1 MLSTS
6 GSAALSLGHYAG
18 TRPTEPRDRVNF
30 AGIAHFV
37 RPAAA
42 LADRDQVIAAVDA
55 AVEKGDG
62 RASNA
67 RAAVLELLAKT
78 LETGRARVQEALLEE
93 PHAGLRVARAY
104 AHVTDVVVAG
114 LAHYAT
120 AHLHPAPIRT
130 RGERLSIIAVGGYGR
145 GEMAPFSDVD
155 LLFLTPWKRTA
166 WAEGVVE
173 STLYLLWDL
182 KLKIGQATRTV
193 DECLRLA
200 ASDLTI
206 RTNLLELRFIAGDEA
221 PAETLEERLW
231 DELFL
236 RTGPEFVQGKLEERD
251 KRHSRHGGSRYL
263 LEPNIKEGKGGLRDL
278 QTLHW
283 ISRYL
288 YRSTDAWDLVERGVF
303 EHDEVARFAQA
314 AKFLWATRCHL
325 HDLAG
330 RATEVLSFDRQVEI
344 AARMGYKDAG
354 GRMAV
359 ERFMHNYFQH
369 AKNVGDL
376 TRIFSAALEAQHA
389 KPMPR
394 LSQLLSALS
403 LRGPGSGGDGVFT
416 VRDGRL
422 ALSEPDTFERDP
434 LAILA
439 LFREAAR
446 TDARIHPEA
455 TRAVT
460 RALDLIDD
468 DLRADPR
475 ANALFLELL
484 TDKKNGEW
492 LLRLLSETGVL
503 ARFLPEFGRVTA
515 MMQFNM
521 YHHYTVDEH
530 TLETLRIL
538 ARIERGEVDE
548 DHPVATEIARQGI
561 NRRVLYV
568 ALLLHDIGKG
578 QNRDHSELG
587 AEIAAEVCPRLGLSE
602 SETELVVWLV
612 RHHLLMSDVAQ
623 KRDIADP
630 GTIQAFA
637 REVQSPERLR
647 LLLILT
653 VCDIRGVGP
662 GTWNNWKAQL
672 LRKLYWDT
680 RNFLTSGGDV
690 VSSTAERIREA
701 KAALSKRLADWSAAK
716 REAELE
722 RHYPQYWL
730 GLEPE
735 AHQTFAEL
743 NREMPD
749 ESPAGEIQ
757 TRFLPDE
764 ARDATVAYLYLHDH
778 PGLFSRMAGAFALSS
793 ANVVDARSY
802 TTVDGMACA
811 LFWIQDA
818 EGRPFEASRLHRLRR
833 SIERALKGEL
843 VVREAIAEKDRPRPR
858 EQSFR
863 VAPTVV
869 FDNEASD
876 LYTVI
881 EVNARD
887 RLGLVH
893 VLTRTLAQRN
903 ANIFTAIIATYGE
916 RAVDVFYVKDLFG
929 LKIRN
934 PQKQKAIELALIESI
949 EAHTTSRD

>member
-1 MLSTS
+1 MPRD
-6 GSAALSLGHYAG
+6 GGIAQSAE
-18 TRPTEPRDRVNF
+18 RPSEPRDQTTAR
-30 AGIAHFV
+30 GLSYLIA
-37 RPAAA
+37 PAADLVHRDA
-42 LADRDQVIAAVDA
+42 LIAAIDA
-55 AVEKGDG
+55 AAEAQGAAG
-62 RASNA
+62 A
-67 RAAVLELLAKT
+67 RAEVLALIASS
-78 LETGRARVQEALLEE
+78 LEGGRERVRKALHAE
-93 PHAGLRVARAY
+93 PFAGLRAARAY
-104 AHVTDVVVAG
+104 AHVTDVAVDAVV
-114 LAHYAT
+114 HYAI

-130 RGERLSIIAVGGYGR
+130 RGERLSVIAVGGYGR

-173 STLYLLWDL
+173 STLYMLWDL
-182 KLKIGQATRTV
+182 KLKLGQATRSV
-193 DECLRLA
+193 SECIRLA
-200 ASDLTI
+200 RSDLTI
-206 RTNLLELRFIAGDEA
+206 RTNLLEQRLVAGDPA
-221 PAETLEERLW
+221 PAATLDEKLW
-231 DELFL
+231 QDLFAG
-236 RTGPEFVQGKLEERD
+236 TGPEFVEGKLAERD
-251 KRHSRHGGSRYL
+251 RRHARHGGSRYL

-288 YRSTDAWDLVERGVF
+288 YRSDSAWDLVERGVF
-303 EHDEVARFAQA
+303 EHEEVDRFAQA
-314 AKFLWATRCHL
+314 AKFLWATRSHL
-325 HDLAG
+325 HELTG
-330 RATEVLSFDRQVEI
+330 RATEVLAFDRQVEI
-344 AARMGYKDAG
+344 AARMGYRDGG

-359 ERFMHNYFQH
+359 EHFMHTYFRH

-394 LSQLLSALS
+394 FSRLLSALS
-403 LRGPGSGGDGVFT
+403 LSSSDAGETGVFV

-422 ALSEPDTFERDP
+422 ALGAPDTFERDP

-439 LFREAAR
+439 LFHEAAR

-455 TRAVT
+455 QRAVT

-468 DLRADPR
+468 NLRNDER
-475 ANALFLELL
+475 ANALFLEML
-484 TDKKNGEW
+484 TDRKNAEW
-492 LLRLLSETGVL
+492 LLRLLNETGVL
-503 ARFLPEFGRVTA
+503 GRFIPEFGRIIA
-515 MMQFNM
+515 LMQFNM

-568 ALLLHDIGKG
+568 VLLLHDIGKG

-587 AEIAAEVCPRLGLSE
+587 AEIAAEVCPRFGLSE

-623 KRDIADP
+623 TRDIADP
-630 GTIQAFA
+630 LTIKAFA

-662 GTWNNWKAQL
+662 GVWNNWKAQL

-680 RNFLTSGGDV
+680 RSFLTSGGDV
-690 VSSTAERIREA
+690 VSTQAVRIQEA
-701 KAALSKRLADWSAAK
+701 RDALAAALSGW
-716 REAELE
+716 EAEAVERELD

-730 GLEPE
+730 GLDTD
-735 AHQTFAEL
+735 AHRVFAEL
-743 NREMPD
+743 NRRGTGK
-749 ESPAGEIQ
+749 GEHLQ

-764 ARDATVAYLYLHDH
+764 GRDATVAYLYLPDH
-778 PGLFSRMAGAFALSS
+778 PGLFSRMAGAFELSA

-802 TTVDGMACA
+802 TTGDGMACA
-811 LFWIQDA
+811 VFWIQDSD
-818 EGRPFEASRLHRLRR
+818 GRPFEKSRLPRLSRG
-833 SIERALKGEL
+833 IERALKGE
-843 VVREAIAEKDRPRPR
+843 VIVRTAIAEKGRPRPR
-858 EQSFR
+858 ERSFQ
-863 VAPTVV
+863 VPSTVV
-869 FDNEASD
+869 FDNEASE

-887 RLGLVH
+887 RLGLLH
-893 VLTRTLAQRN
+893 ALARTLSARHV
-903 ANIFTAIIATYGE
+903 NIFTAIIATYGE

-934 PQKQKAIELALIESI
+934 PQKQRAVELALVEAIAEHRSEAES
-949 EAHTTSRD
+949 ETHPG

>member
-1 MLSTS
+1 
-6 GSAALSLGHYAG
+6 
-18 TRPTEPRDRVNF
+18 
-30 AGIAHFV
+30 
-37 RPAAA
+37 
-42 LADRDQVIAAVDA
+42 
-55 AVEKGDG
+55 
-62 RASNA
+62 
-67 RAAVLELLAKT
+67 
-78 LETGRARVQEALLEE
+78 
-93 PHAGLRVARAY
+93 
-104 AHVTDVVVAG
+104 
-114 LAHYAT
+114 
-120 AHLHPAPIRT
+120 
-130 RGERLSIIAVGGYGR
+130 
-145 GEMAPFSDVD
+145 
-155 LLFLTPWKRTA
+155 
-166 WAEGVVE
+166 
-173 STLYLLWDL
+173 
-182 KLKIGQATRTV
+182 
-193 DECLRLA
+193 
-200 ASDLTI
+200 
-206 RTNLLELRFIAGDEA
+206 
-221 PAETLEERLW
+221 
-231 DELFL
+231 
-236 RTGPEFVQGKLEERD
+236 
-251 KRHSRHGGSRYL
+251 
-263 LEPNIKEGKGGLRDL
+263 
-278 QTLHW
+278 
-283 ISRYL
+283 
-288 YRSTDAWDLVERGVF
+288 
-303 EHDEVARFAQA
+303 
-314 AKFLWATRCHL
+314 
-325 HDLAG
+325 
-330 RATEVLSFDRQVEI
+330 
-344 AARMGYKDAG
+344 
-354 GRMAV
+354 
-359 ERFMHNYFQH
+359 
-369 AKNVGDL
+369 
-376 TRIFSAALEAQHA
+376 
-389 KPMPR
+389 
-394 LSQLLSALS
+394 
-403 LRGPGSGGDGVFT
+403 
-416 VRDGRL
+416 
-422 ALSEPDTFERDP
+422 
-434 LAILA
+434 
-439 LFREAAR
+439 
-446 TDARIHPEA
+446 
-455 TRAVT
+455 
-460 RALDLIDD
+460 
-468 DLRADPR
+468 
-475 ANALFLELL
+475 
-484 TDKKNGEW
+484 
-492 LLRLLSETGVL
+492 
-503 ARFLPEFGRVTA
+503 FGRVTA

-701 KAALSKRLADWSAAK
+701 KAALSERLANWSAAE

-749 ESPAGEIQ
+749 DSPAGEIQ

-934 PQKQKAIELALIESI
+934 PQKQKAIEVALIESI